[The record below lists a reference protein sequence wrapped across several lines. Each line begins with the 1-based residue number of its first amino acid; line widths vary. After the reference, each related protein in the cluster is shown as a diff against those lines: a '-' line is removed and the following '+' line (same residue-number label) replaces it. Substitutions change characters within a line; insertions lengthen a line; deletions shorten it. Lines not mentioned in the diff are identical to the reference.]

1 MAEWVMA
8 GAAIVG
14 ALTGTYSASK
24 SAHASKRQNAIAKEQ
39 MVAATIEQNEQ
50 KKEEAVKRRELVDQ
64 QREGLDLSK
73 HYRTSTRESGIKD
86 SGLRGKLD
94 EDVLG

>member
-1 MAEWVMA
+1 MR
-8 GAAIVG
+8 
-14 ALTGTYSASK
+14 K
-24 SAHASKRQNAIAKEQ
+24 
-39 MVAATIEQNEQ
+39 